1 MSDTK
6 IKELLQKINFIE
18 TDMEM
23 QKQILFS
30 TPSDDKR
37 EMEQLV
43 DKIAGLKQQ
52 IMDLRQEIKKI
63 DKREYDKIIAIENG
77 TKRFQELSRDKK
89 FVHVNTLNE
98 SGECFITLN
107 DGTRMDCLVAA
118 KEENGNF
125 TILTLEGE
133 AREFPKGIVKQ
144 EDNNLV

>member
-1 MSDTK
+1 MSAK
-6 IKELLQKINFIE
+6 VKALLQKINFVE

-30 TPSDDKR
+30 IPTDNKSEIEK
-37 EMEQLV
+37 LII
-43 DKIAGLKQQ
+43 KIADLKKQ
-52 IMDLRQEIKKI
+52 IADLRQEIKNI
-63 DKREYDKIIAIENG
+63 DENEYDKIIAIEKG
-77 TKRFQELSRDKK
+77 TKKFQELSKDKK

>member
-1 MSDTK
+1 MSAEVK
-6 IKELLQKINFIE
+6 SLLQKINFVEI
-18 TDMEM
+18 DMEM

-30 TPSDDKR
+30 IPTDNKI
-37 EMEQLV
+37 EIEKLI
-43 DKIAGLKQQ
+43 DKIADLKKQ
-52 IMDLRQEIKKI
+52 IADLRQEIKNI
-63 DKREYDKIIAIENG
+63 DENEYDKIIAIEKG
-77 TKRFQELSRDKK
+77 TKRFQALSRDKK

-125 TILTLEGE
+125 TILTIEGE
-133 AREFPKGIVKQ
+133 AREFLNGIVKQ

>member
-1 MSDTK
+1 MSAK
-6 IKELLQKINFIE
+6 VKALLQKINFIE

-30 TPSDDKR
+30 IPTDNKSEIEK
-37 EMEQLV
+37 LI
-43 DKIAGLKQQ
+43 DKIADLKKQ
-52 IMDLRQEIKKI
+52 IADLRQEIKNI
-63 DKREYDKIIAIENG
+63 DENEYDKIIAIEKG

>member
-1 MSDTK
+1 MSAEVK
-6 IKELLQKINFIE
+6 SLLQKINFIE

-30 TPSDDKR
+30 IPTDNKSEIEK
-37 EMEQLV
+37 LI
-43 DKIAGLKQQ
+43 DKIADLKKQ
-52 IMDLRQEIKKI
+52 IADLRQEIKNI
-63 DKREYDKIIAIENG
+63 DENEYDKIIAIEKG
-77 TKRFQELSRDKK
+77 TKRFQALSRDKK

-125 TILTLEGE
+125 TILTIEGE
-133 AREFPKGIVKQ
+133 AREFPNGIVKQ

>member
-1 MSDTK
+1 MSAEVK
-6 IKELLQKINFIE
+6 SLLQKINFVEI
-18 TDMEM
+18 DMEM

-30 TPSDDKR
+30 IPTDNKIEIEKR
-37 EMEQLV
+37 I
-43 DKIAGLKQQ
+43 DKIADLKKQ
-52 IMDLRQEIKKI
+52 IADLRQEIKNI
-63 DKREYDKIIAIENG
+63 DKNEYDKIIAIEKG
-77 TKRFQELSRDKK
+77 TKKFQALSRDKK
-89 FVHVNTLNE
+89 FVRVNTLNE

-133 AREFPKGIVKQ
+133 AREFPNGIVKQ

>member
-1 MSDTK
+1 MSAK
-6 IKELLQKINFIE
+6 VKALLQKINFVE

-30 TPSDDKR
+30 IPTDNKI
-37 EMEQLV
+37 EIEKFIN
-43 DKIAGLKQQ
+43 KIADLKKQ
-52 IMDLRQEIKKI
+52 IADLRQEIKNI
-63 DKREYDKIIAIENG
+63 DENEYDKIIAIEKG

-107 DGTRMDCLVAA
+107 DGTRIDCLVAA
-118 KEENGNF
+118 KEENGNY

-133 AREFPKGIVKQ
+133 AREFPKGIVK
-144 EDNNLV
+144 

>member
-1 MSDTK
+1 MSAEVK
-6 IKELLQKINFIE
+6 ALLQKINFVE

-23 QKQILFS
+23 QKHILFS
-30 TPSDDKR
+30 IPADNTS
-37 EMEQLV
+37 EIENFIN
-43 DKIAGLKQQ
+43 KIADLKN
-52 IMDLRQEIKKI
+52 I
-63 DKREYDKIIAIENG
+63 DENEYDKIIAIENG
-77 TKRFQELSRDKK
+77 IKRFQEFSKDKK
-89 FVHVNTLNE
+89 FVRVNTLNE

-133 AREFPKGIVKQ
+133 AREFLKGIVKH

>member
-1 MSDTK
+1 MSAK
-6 IKELLQKINFIE
+6 VKELLQKINFVE

-30 TPSDDKR
+30 IPTDNKSEIEK
-37 EMEQLV
+37 LIN
-43 DKIAGLKQQ
+43 KIADLKKQ
-52 IMDLRQEIKKI
+52 IADLRQEIKNI
-63 DKREYDKIIAIENG
+63 DENEYDKIIAIENG
-77 TKRFQELSRDKK
+77 TKKFQALSKDKK

-107 DGTRMDCLVAA
+107 DGTCINCLVAA

-133 AREFPKGIVKQ
+133 AMEFPKGIVKQ

>member
-1 MSDTK
+1 MSAEVK
-6 IKELLQKINFIE
+6 SLLQKINFVEI
-18 TDMEM
+18 DMEM

-30 TPSDDKR
+30 IPTDNKI
-37 EMEQLV
+37 EIEKLI
-43 DKIAGLKQQ
+43 DKIADLKKQ
-52 IMDLRQEIKKI
+52 IADLRQEIKNI
-63 DKREYDKIIAIENG
+63 DENEYDKIIAIEKG
-77 TKRFQELSRDKK
+77 TKKFQALSRDKK

-125 TILTLEGE
+125 TILTIEGE
-133 AREFPKGIVKQ
+133 AREFPNGIVKQ

>member
-1 MSDTK
+1 MSAK
-6 IKELLQKINFIE
+6 VKALLQKINFVE

-30 TPSDDKR
+30 IPTDNKSEIEK
-37 EMEQLV
+37 LIN
-43 DKIAGLKQQ
+43 KIADLKKQ
-52 IMDLRQEIKKI
+52 IKDLRLEIKNI
-63 DKREYDKIIAIENG
+63 DENEYDKIIAIEKG
-77 TKRFQELSRDKK
+77 TKKFQELSRDKK
-89 FVHVNTLNE
+89 FIHVNTLNE

-107 DGTRMDCLVAA
+107 DGTRIDCLVAA
-118 KEENGNF
+118 KEENGNL

>member
-1 MSDTK
+1 MSAK
-6 IKELLQKINFIE
+6 VKALLQKINFVE

-23 QKQILFS
+23 QKHILFS
-30 TPSDDKR
+30 IPTDNKI
-37 EMEQLV
+37 EIEKLI
-43 DKIAGLKQQ
+43 DKIAGLKKQ
-52 IMDLRQEIKKI
+52 IADLRQEIKNI
-63 DKREYDKIIAIENG
+63 DENEYNKIIAIEKG

>member
-1 MSDTK
+1 MSAEVK
-6 IKELLQKINFIE
+6 SLLQKINFVEI
-18 TDMEM
+18 DMEM

-30 TPSDDKR
+30 IPTDNKIEIEKR
-37 EMEQLV
+37 I
-43 DKIAGLKQQ
+43 DKIADLKKQ
-52 IMDLRQEIKKI
+52 IADLRQEIKNI
-63 DKREYDKIIAIENG
+63 DENEYDKIIAIEKG
-77 TKRFQELSRDKK
+77 TKKFQALSRDKK

-133 AREFPKGIVKQ
+133 AREFPNGIVKQ

>member
-1 MSDTK
+1 MSAK
-6 IKELLQKINFIE
+6 VKALLQKINFVE

-30 TPSDDKR
+30 IPTDNKSEIEK
-37 EMEQLV
+37 LII
-43 DKIAGLKQQ
+43 KIADLKKQ
-52 IMDLRQEIKKI
+52 IADLRQEIKNI
-63 DKREYDKIIAIENG
+63 DENEYDKIIAIEKG
-77 TKRFQELSRDKK
+77 TKKFQELSKNKK

-125 TILTLEGE
+125 TILTIEGE

>member
-1 MSDTK
+1 MSAK
-6 IKELLQKINFIE
+6 VKALLQKINFIE

-30 TPSDDKR
+30 IPTDNKSEIEK
-37 EMEQLV
+37 LI
-43 DKIAGLKQQ
+43 DKIAGLKKQ
-52 IMDLRQEIKKI
+52 IADLRQEIKDI
-63 DKREYDKIIAIENG
+63 DENEYDKIIAIEKG

>member
-1 MSDTK
+1 MSANVK
-6 IKELLQKINFIE
+6 ALLQKINFVE

-30 TPSDDKR
+30 IPTDNKSEIEK
-37 EMEQLV
+37 LIN
-43 DKIAGLKQQ
+43 KIADLKKQ
-52 IMDLRQEIKKI
+52 IADLRQEIKNI
-63 DKREYDKIIAIENG
+63 DENEYDKIIAIEKG
-77 TKRFQELSRDKK
+77 TKKFQELSKDKK

-133 AREFPKGIVKQ
+133 AKEFPKGIVKQ

>member
-1 MSDTK
+1 MSAK
-6 IKELLQKINFIE
+6 VKALLQKINFVE

-30 TPSDDKR
+30 IPTDNKSEIEK
-37 EMEQLV
+37 LIT
-43 DKIAGLKQQ
+43 KIADLKKQ
-52 IMDLRQEIKKI
+52 IADLRQEIKNT
-63 DKREYDKIIAIENG
+63 DKNEYDKIIAIENG
-77 TKRFQELSRDKK
+77 TKKFQELSKDKK

-125 TILTLEGE
+125 TILTIEGE
-133 AREFPKGIVKQ
+133 AKEFPKGIVKQ